1 MILFAALL
9 ERLAR
14 APHTAARAAW
24 LAHYR
29 ARVPAAEAAEALA
42 LLEGRLVLP
51 RLGLGVLR
59 GWVATR
65 CDAAGFALGRAAG
78 GELAET
84 LALLWPAGPPDPPT
98 LETVLAGA
106 GDWAGQLPGWLDRS
120 DAAVRLALLRLA
132 RGRLPRLGCVGG
144 EASPVAGRVQAM
156 LTYVVRE
163 GGGVRL
169 GFGLARAGGF
179 PGAGRAEAAPAV
191 LEAALAWMHAHGV
204 RRFGPVTEVAPGLVL
219 VVEYVRLEASRRTAA
234 GLVLR
239 GARAV
244 ALGQAADPLEAL
256 GTVSPVAG
264 GVVFHE

>member
-9 ERLAR
+9 DRLAR
-14 APHTAARAAW
+14 APHAAARAVW

-29 ARVPAAEAAEALA
+29 ARVPAAEAAEAQT

-65 CDAAGFALGRAAG
+65 CDAAEFALGRAAG
-78 GELAET
+78 GELTET

-98 LETVLAGA
+98 LETVVEGA

-132 RGRLPRLGCVGG
+132 RGRLPRLQPLGT
-144 EASPVAGRVQAM
+144 EAAPVAGRVQAM

-163 GGGVRL
+163 GGGLRL
-169 GFGLARAGGF
+169 GFGLARVGDF

-191 LEAALAWMHAHGV
+191 LEAALAWMRAHGV

-219 VVEYVRLEASRRTAA
+219 VVEYARLEASRRTAA

-244 ALGQAADPLEAL
+244 ALGQVADPLEVL
-256 GTVSPVAG
+256 GTVPPAVGEAA
-264 GVVFHE
+264 FHQ